1 MAHSLDFSG
10 EIPAVSAAQK
20 LGEISLGLLEGHLEL
35 KLAEQSLTC
44 HPGPL
49 LELRVEAKETES
61 RGELVIHI
69 EWPLRLVVGPRLSGP
84 NP

>member
-1 MAHSLDFSG
+1 MAHSLDFCA

-35 KLAEQSLTC
+35 KLAEQALTC

-49 LELRVEAKETES
+49 LQFQVEAKETDS

-69 EWPLRLVVGPRLSGP
+69 EWPLRLVVGPRLVEP